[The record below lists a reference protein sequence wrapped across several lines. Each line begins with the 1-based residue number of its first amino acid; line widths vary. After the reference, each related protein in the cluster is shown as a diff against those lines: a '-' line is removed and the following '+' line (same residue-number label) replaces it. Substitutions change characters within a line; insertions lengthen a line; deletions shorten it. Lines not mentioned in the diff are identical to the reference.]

1 MKTIYQLLTRWP
13 KNRLS
18 IRIVWVAWGRASEV
32 SLFIGWPVTTTNVSK
47 LYCTRRYFQ
56 YGNAISGNRRNVVRQ
71 LGYGW
76 RLLGKAECDA
86 QRTFANSPHL
96 FVDKWDTPILCIH
109 GEKDYRILAN
119 QGMAAFNA
127 AVLRGVPAEL
137 LIYPDETI
145 GC

>member
-1 MKTIYQLLTRWP
+1 MWFANWDMGGAYWEKQ
-13 KNRLS
+13 
-18 IRIVWVAWGRASEV
+18 
-32 SLFIGWPVTTTNVSK
+32 
-47 LYCTRRYFQ
+47 
-56 YGNAISGNRRNVVRQ
+56 NAT
-71 LGYGW
+71 
-76 RLLGKAECDA
+76 A

-137 LIYPDETI
+137 LILSRRKPLGAETSEWRALAAYI
-145 GC
+145 LRMAGYVVEEIRGFIHKRENAAE